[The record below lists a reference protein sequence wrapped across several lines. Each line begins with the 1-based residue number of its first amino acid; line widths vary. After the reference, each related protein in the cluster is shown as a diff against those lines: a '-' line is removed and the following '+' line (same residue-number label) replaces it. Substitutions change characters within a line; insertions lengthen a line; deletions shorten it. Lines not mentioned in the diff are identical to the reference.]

1 MILMLLVVVVCLLL
15 MVCLVIGGRAVCRLV
30 LVVVVGGI
38 GMIDVGHDGAVGL
51 NVTEVVVVVV
61 VVAVDGAIKSAGIL
75 GVVSGA
81 SIRMDVGH
89 LLVVEGVGNVLLG
102 VGVVRVLLLLLLLV
116 WSILRIVKWGALIG
130 PWLMTLCGPRVRG
143 GLLTKSVDV

>member
-1 MILMLLVVVVCLLL
+1 
-15 MVCLVIGGRAVCRLV
+15 
-30 LVVVVGGI
+30 
-38 GMIDVGHDGAVGL
+38 
-51 NVTEVVVVVV
+51 
-61 VVAVDGAIKSAGIL
+61 L

-116 WSILRIVKWGALIG
+116 WCIMRIVSWRALIG
-130 PWLMTLCGPRVRG
+130 PWLVTLCRPLIRW
-143 GLLTKSVDV
+143 GLLAKSVAVRLGV